1 MKNVVD
7 VLPNR
12 SEECLYCYKSLFGKP
27 MCKLTKT
34 RCELVVN
41 EKGEG
46 ECNKLMPLD
55 DTMREALKAYTKAL
69 SKADK
74 RK

>member
-1 MKNVVD
+1 MRNVVD
-7 VLPNR
+7 VLPNS

-27 MCKLTKT
+27 MCKLTKN
-34 RCELVVN
+34 RCELVVD

-46 ECNKLMPLD
+46 ECDKLMPLD
-55 DTMREALKAYTKAL
+55 DTMKDALKAYTKAL
-69 SKADK
+69 SKIDK